1 MEACGKPHTK
11 KVVIHT
17 VNKFYR
23 LPLPST
29 YKETE
34 LLEELNNGMEW
45 VLRDYGR
52 SIKQE
57 KGPLPPRDDVVEFN
71 VHTNTK
77 ELENNLK
84 IQGYPSVLQDK
95 VK

>member
-1 MEACGKPHTK
+1 MEACGKPHKK

-17 VNKFYR
+17 VKKFYR
-23 LPLPST
+23 PPLTST

-57 KGPLPPRDDVVEFN
+57 KGPLPPRDDVVEFDVWN
-71 VHTNTK
+71 NAK
-77 ELENNLK
+77 ELDNNMK
-84 IQGYPSVLQDK
+84 LQ
-95 VK
+95 VCPNEF